1 MELLPDEFT
10 EDISPLPEQ
19 AGLPREHLSSLIEKL
34 DRRFDEVGSSLG
46 EAAKAFGAIIGAL
59 QDVVGAFEN
68 SGMAQ
73 ARDDITA
80 AAAVMYNVAD
90 QIEQRESE
98 TALLPAASKRLRDLS
113 SDVLRSLKM
122 LRIYGVN
129 IKIAASGAP
138 DFIAFVDNI
147 AVKLSNGEATTSGFG
162 ELLTTLE
169 ESLETLAQSD
179 RSLALECRLVV
190 PQVPEG
196 LIADLESLSKYQD
209 QLAQLAHATSD
220 IARAVQ
226 QEVGG
231 AICAI
236 QVGDRARQRLE
247 HVLTGIAVLEAVA
260 VTDPEPADQMRG
272 HAITL
277 LRALTDATRVEFD
290 RDLHSLITAMHN
302 LQPPSEQLTNFLS
315 SRAHNP
321 GEEDDGIFLRRLEQ
335 GIGQAASMT
344 ENLDRA
350 DLHAK
355 TTMDLIAEIVADIAD
370 RARAIGT
377 LRVEVQ
383 DMAVNVSLQ
392 ARQAG
397 SCGPPIKV
405 VANEIRDRSDDLNKL
420 VDAIGLVERDLLGVA
435 QRMKEMVEQQS
446 SGVAGMLARSLAS
459 IRESAEQ
466 TETSMKLATRIVA
479 TVMPILQDTTDILES
494 CEAMS
499 GEMIEVMSDLSGGEP
514 WNSDVSVLPSHPLN
528 LFMQTMAKSYTM
540 ADERTI
546 HNRFLLP
553 DMAPIGGVP
562 KVDVSEDDDLFDD
575 FDDFGT
581 DTAGPE
587 ASTETDDGTADDD
600 DLDDVFF

>member
-10 EDISPLPEQ
+10 EDIGPLPEQ
-19 AGLPREHLSSLIEKL
+19 AGLPRERLSNLIEKL
-34 DRRFDEVGSSLG
+34 DSRFDEVGSSLG
-46 EAAKAFGAIIGAL
+46 EAAKAFDAIIGAL

-68 SGMAQ
+68 SGMAR
-73 ARDDITA
+73 AKDDINA

-113 SDVLRSLKM
+113 HNVLRSLKM

-147 AVKLSNGEATTSGFG
+147 AVKLSNGEATTSGFS

-179 RSLALECRLVV
+179 HNLALECRLVV

-196 LIADLESLSKYQD
+196 LVADVEALSQYQD

-260 VTDPEPADQMRG
+260 VTDPEPAEQMRG

-435 QRMKEMVEQQS
+435 QRMKELVQQQS
-446 SGVAGMLARSLAS
+446 SGVGQMLSSSLDS
-459 IRESAEQ
+459 IRDSAEQ
-466 TETSMKLATRIVA
+466 TETSMAIATKIAA
-479 TVMPILQDTTDILES
+479 TIMPILKNTTDILEA

-499 GEMIEVMSDLSGGEP
+499 GEMAQISCDMTGEELWDP
-514 WNSDVSVLPSHPLN
+514 DVSVLPNHPVS
-528 LFMQTMAKSYTM
+528 LFMETLAECYTM
-540 ADERTI
+540 AEERVI
-546 HNRFLLP
+546 HNQFLLP
-553 DMAPIGGVP
+553 NMPPLGGVP
-562 KVDVSEDDDLFDD
+562 KVDVSEDDDLFDE
-575 FDDFGT
+575 FDDFGI
-581 DTAGPE
+581 DTAGRDV
-587 ASTETDDGTADDD
+587 STETDDGAADDD